1 MPRGGGRGGKAG
13 GGGKGGV
20 GFAKPA
26 DPAFIRRLK
35 EMHGYK
41 ERSS

>member
-1 MPRGGGRGGKAG
+1 MPRGGGCGGKAG
-13 GGGKGGV
+13 GAGKGGV